1 MEKKKENIVSE
12 RNMYFCV
19 TVFLVQLVLAVL
31 TFIVVGGLKHLLI
44 RNISTEAFYFVMTP
58 IELGLNILIWYIA
71 GRIGVYNIFNNQ
83 KIAKKNLLPL
93 RKAVIKDWCFFI
105 GMMVL
110 LSLSNT
116 LNILIVGIS
125 LLVNLPLL
133 KKNFDRQASLLY
145 SNITFE

>member
-1 MEKKKENIVSE
+1 MKNKKENIVSE

-19 TVFLVQLVLAVL
+19 TVFLVQLVLAVI
-31 TFIVVGGLKHLLI
+31 TFLIVGGLKHLLI
-44 RNISTEAFYFVMTP
+44 HNVSTEAFYFVMTP
-58 IELGLNILIWYIA
+58 IELGLNILIWYVA
-71 GRIGVYNIFNNQ
+71 GRIGVYNVFSK

-105 GMMVL
+105 GMMIL

-133 KKNFDRQASLLY
+133 KRNFDKQASLLY
-145 SNITFE
+145 RNIKFE